1 MAKKRIFKTDFVKTS
16 GPPDPETLF
25 HNLRGRAPE
34 IKHLWSHQAD
44 LLRAYHQQC
53 LNARDVAMELP
64 TGSGKTLV
72 GLLIAEWRRQSLG
85 TRVAY
90 LCPTRQLARQV
101 GAQAIDYGIQ
111 AHVLVG
117 KQRGYPPQEFSEY
130 QSSRAIA
137 VTTYSAVFNINPRI
151 KDAQTLIL
159 DDAHAG
165 ENFMVSMWSVEIS
178 RSAIPDTYYA
188 LVELLRNEMDS
199 GFYADIADHSDW
211 DPRKAGLIELVSGAS
226 IRKHADA
233 IRDLL
238 DENLEEK
245 TPPWYVWNVI
255 KSHLAACN
263 FFISWDSILI
273 RPFIPPTQT
282 HAPFAQA
289 SQRVYMS
296 ATLGAG
302 GELERITGV
311 KSIMRLPLPAGWD
324 KRGSGRRLFL
334 IPELAMS
341 NEEMLEVVE
350 GAVQAFDRSLILVP
364 SRHDSEGT
372 GLVSAIGQLEMDIL
386 HAPDIE
392 DSIEPFLTS
401 KKTVLLLSRY
411 DGLDLPDEACRL
423 LVFGGLPSGTNLQER
438 FLWSK
443 IAAFSLL
450 RDRVIT
456 RFTQG
461 VGRCTRSDNDF
472 AVVFVIGR
480 RLVDF
485 LLKNEN
491 RLILNPELQAE
502 LEFGIENSRNKSIE
516 DFEDLWK
523 AFLAK
528 DDDWKDAEAA
538 ILALRDSSSRHDD
551 PISRQLNSV
560 VADEVAYL
568 YAIWS
573 DNFEDALEHA
583 RKVADALGGDET
595 KAYRAWWYYLS
606 AEAAMAL
613 HEATGD
619 EAYQDTA
626 RDFLKRASRCCIG
639 VSWLARLGRSFG
651 PSGEIPEV
659 DEISAVAVETI
670 RGRLAEWGAVGRRFE
685 QQLSQIA
692 ENLQCTEHKRF
703 HQGLKGLG
711 DMLGFYAELPEGDA
725 APDCIWSIGNIVYV
739 VHEAKSEHT
748 PGDPIG
754 VNDIRQAQSHDNWVR
769 ANRTCETNTKILCL
783 IESPRTTVAP
793 EVIAHAE
800 SLHHVTPGQM
810 KEVFDEIAAT
820 LRRVRSKLTDLSD
833 EKVLEELFRE
843 LSAGS
848 LLPLRIVERLSQMP
862 VANMENRGG
871 RGSKGRRKQ
880 ETTSKKRA
888 E

>member
-1 MAKKRIFKTDFVKTS
+1 MAKKRIFKTDFAKTA
-16 GPPDPETLF
+16 GPADPETLF
-25 HNLRGRAPE
+25 HNLRGRAPD

-44 LLRAYHQQC
+44 LLRAYHQEC
-53 LNARDVAMELP
+53 LEAGDVAVELP

-101 GAQAIDYGIQ
+101 GSQANDYGIR

-117 KQRGYPPQEFSEY
+117 KQRDYPPQEFSEY

-137 VTTYSAVFNINPRI
+137 VTTYSGVFNINPRI

-178 RSAIPDTYYA
+178 RSAVPDTYLA
-188 LVELLRNEMDS
+188 VVELLRNELDS
-199 GFYADIADHSDW
+199 GFYSDISDRTDW
-211 DPRKAGLIELVSGAS
+211 DPTKAGMIELVAGAS

-238 DENLEEK
+238 DENLEEE
-245 TPPWYVWNVI
+245 TSPWYAWNVV
-255 KSHLAACN
+255 KTHLAACN

-282 HAPFAQA
+282 HAPFEQA
-289 SQRVYMS
+289 TQRVYMS

-311 KSIMRLPLPAGWD
+311 KSIKRLPLPAGWD

-334 IPELAMS
+334 IPELSMP
-341 NEEMLEVVE
+341 NEEMIEVVE
-350 GAVQAFDRSLILVP
+350 GAMQEFDRSLILVP
-364 SRHDSEGT
+364 GRYDSEGT
-372 GLVSAIGQLEMDIL
+372 GLVDAIGRLDMEVL
-386 HAPDIE
+386 HAADIE
-392 DSIEPFLTS
+392 DSIDPFLSSTN
-401 KKTVLLLSRY
+401 TALLLSRY

-461 VGRCTRSDNDF
+461 VGRCTRSDNDY

-491 RLILNPELQAE
+491 RRILNPELQAE
-502 LEFGIENSRNKSIE
+502 IEFGMENSRDKSTE
-516 DFEDLWK
+516 DFQELWK
-523 AFLAK
+523 AFLSK
-528 DDDWKDAEAA
+528 GDDWKDAEAA
-538 ILALRDSSSRHDD
+538 ILALRDSCSRHDD

-560 VADEVAYL
+560 VADEVSYL
-568 YAIWS
+568 YAMWS

-583 RKVADALGGDET
+583 RKAADALGGDET

-613 HEATGD
+613 YEATGK

-639 VSWLARLGRSFG
+639 VSWLARLGRSFDAG
-651 PSGEIPEV
+651 GETPEV
-659 DEISAVAVETI
+659 DEKTAVAVETI
-670 RGRLAEWGAVGRRFE
+670 RGHLANWGAVGRRFE
-685 QQLSQIA
+685 QQLTQTMNNIQS
-692 ENLQCTEHKRF
+692 TEHKAF

-711 DMLGFYAELPEGDA
+711 EMLGFHAELPEGDA
-725 APDCIWSIGNIVYV
+725 APDCIWSVGNLIHV

-754 VNDIRQAQSHDNWVR
+754 VNDIRQAQSHGNWVR
-769 ANRTCETNTKILCL
+769 ANRTCEDNTEVLCL
-783 IESPRTTVAP
+783 IVSPRVAVAP
-793 EVIAHAE
+793 EAIAHAE
-800 SLHHVTPGQM
+800 SLCHVTPKQL
-810 KEVFDEIAAT
+810 KELFDETAAI

-833 EKVLEELFRE
+833 EKVLEELSRE
-843 LSAGS
+843 LTANS
-848 LLPLRIVERLSQMP
+848 LTPTRVVERLSQMP
-862 VANMENRGG
+862 VADMERRGG
-871 RGSKGRRKQ
+871 RGGS
-880 ETTSKKRA
+880 S
-888 E
+888 

>member
-1 MAKKRIFKTDFVKTS
+1 MIKKRIFKTDLVKTS
-16 GPPDPETLF
+16 GPADPETLF
-25 HNLRGRAPE
+25 HNLRGRAQD

-53 LNARDVAMELP
+53 LDARDVAIELP

-72 GLLIAEWRRQSLG
+72 GLLIAEFRRQSLG

-101 GAQAIDYGIQ
+101 GAQALDYGIQ

-117 KQRGYPPQEFSEY
+117 KQRDYPPQEFSAY

-178 RSAIPDTYYA
+178 RSAIPDVYHA
-188 LVELLRNEMDS
+188 LVELLRKEMDL
-199 GFYADIADHSDW
+199 GFYRDIADRSDW
-211 DPRKAGLIELVSGAS
+211 DPRKAGQIELVAGAS
-226 IRKHADA
+226 IRRHTDA
-233 IRDLL
+233 IKDLL

-245 TPPWYVWNVI
+245 TSPWYAWNVI
-255 KSHLAACN
+255 KGHLTACN

-282 HAPFAQA
+282 HAPFEQS

-311 KSIMRLPLPAGWD
+311 NSIRRLPLPAGWD

-341 NEEMLEVVE
+341 NEEMIEVVE
-350 GAVQAFDRSLILVP
+350 DAVQAFDRSLILVP
-364 SRHDSEGT
+364 SRHDSEAT
-372 GLVSAIGQLEMDIL
+372 GLVSAIGRLEIDIL

-401 KKTVLLLSRY
+401 NNTVLLLSRY

-423 LVFGGLPSGTNLQER
+423 LVFGGLPSGTNLQEK

-461 VGRCTRSDNDF
+461 VGRCTRSDNDY
-472 AVVFVIGR
+472 AVVFVVGR

-491 RLILNPELQAE
+491 RRILNPELQAE
-502 LEFGIENSRNKSIE
+502 LEFGIENSRDKSTK
-516 DFEDLWK
+516 DFEELWK
-523 AFLAK
+523 AFLSK
-528 DDDWKDAEAA
+528 GDDWKDAEAA

-551 PISRQLNSV
+551 PISRQLSSV

-568 YAIWS
+568 YSMWS
-573 DNFEDALEHA
+573 GDFEDALEHS

-606 AEAAMAL
+606 AEVAMAL
-613 HEATGD
+613 HETTGE
-619 EAYQDTA
+619 EAYQNTA
-626 RDFLKRASRCCIG
+626 RDFLKRASRCCVG
-639 VSWLARLGRSFG
+639 VSWLARLGRLFA
-651 PSGEIPEV
+651 PVGEIPEV
-659 DEISAVAVETI
+659 DEMSAVAVETI
-670 RGRLAEWGAVGRRFE
+670 RGLLAELGAVGRRFE
-685 QQLSQIA
+685 QQIRQIA
-692 ENLQCTEHKRF
+692 ENLQSTEHKAF
-703 HQGLKGLG
+703 HQGIKGLG

-725 APDCIWSIGNIVYV
+725 APDCIWSIGNKVYV

-754 VNDIRQAQSHDNWVR
+754 VNDIRQAQSHGNWVR

-783 IESPRTTVAP
+783 IDSPRTTVAP
-793 EVIAHAE
+793 EAIAHAE
-800 SLHHVTPGQM
+800 SLHHVTPGQL
-810 KEVFDEIAAT
+810 KGIFDEIAAT

-833 EKVLEELFRE
+833 EKVLEELSRE
-843 LSAGS
+843 LTAGS
-848 LLPLRIVERLSQMP
+848 LVPMRILDRLSQMP
-862 VANMENRGG
+862 VVNMENRGG
-871 RGSKGRRKQ
+871 RGRKGRG
-880 ETTSKKRA
+880 
-888 E
+888 

>member
-1 MAKKRIFKTDFVKTS
+1 MMAKKRIFKTDFVKTT
-16 GPPDPETLF
+16 GPANPETLF

-44 LLRAYHQQC
+44 LLRDYHQQC
-53 LNARDVAMELP
+53 LDARDVAMELP
-64 TGSGKTLV
+64 TGAGKTLV

-85 TRVAY
+85 ARVAY

-101 GAQAIDYGIQ
+101 GAQAFGYGIQ

-117 KQRGYPPQEFSEY
+117 KQRDYPPQEFSEY

-178 RSAIPDTYYA
+178 RSAIPDAYYA

-211 DPRKAGLIELVSGAS
+211 DPRKAGLIELVAGAF
-226 IRKHADA
+226 IRRHADA

-245 TPPWYVWNVI
+245 TSPWYVWNVI

-282 HAPFAQA
+282 HAPFEQA

-311 KSIMRLPLPAGWD
+311 KSIKRLPLPAGWD

-341 NEEMLEVVE
+341 NEEMIEVVE
-350 GAVQAFDRSLILVP
+350 DAVQAFDRSLILVP
-364 SRHDSEGT
+364 SRHDFEGT
-372 GLVSAIGQLEMDIL
+372 GLVSAIGRLEMDIL

-461 VGRCTRSDNDF
+461 VGRCTRSDNDY

-491 RLILNPELQAE
+491 RRILNPELQAE

-516 DFEDLWK
+516 DFKDLWK
-523 AFLAK
+523 AFLSK
-528 DDDWKDAEAA
+528 NDDWKDAEAA

-560 VADEVAYL
+560 VADEVVYL
-568 YAIWS
+568 YAMWS
-573 DNFEDALEHA
+573 NDFEHALEHA
-583 RKVADALGGDET
+583 RKVADALDGDET

-619 EAYQDTA
+619 EAYQGTA

-639 VSWLARLGRSFG
+639 VSWFVRLGRSVV
-651 PSGEIPEV
+651 SGGDTPEV
-659 DEISAVAVETI
+659 DEISAIAVETI
-670 RGRLAEWGAVGRRFE
+670 RERLAEWGAVGRRFE
-685 QQLSQIA
+685 QHLSQIA
-692 ENLQCTEHKRF
+692 ENLQSTKHKAF
-703 HQGLKGLG
+703 HQGLKELG
-711 DMLGFYAELPEGDA
+711 DMLGFYAESPEGDA
-725 APDCIWSIGNIVYV
+725 APDCIWSIGNMVYV

-754 VNDIRQAQSHDNWVR
+754 VNDVRQAQSHENWVC
-769 ANRTCETNTKILCL
+769 ANRTCETNKKILCL
-783 IESPRTTVAP
+783 IESPRTTVVP
-793 EVIAHAE
+793 EAIAHAE
-800 SLHHVTPGQM
+800 SLYHVTTRQL
-810 KEVFDEIAAT
+810 KEIFDEIAAT
-820 LRRVRSKLTDLSD
+820 LRRVRSKLPDLSD
-833 EKVLEELFRE
+833 EKVLEELSRE
-843 LSAGS
+843 LTAGS
-848 LLPLRIVERLSQMP
+848 LVPMRILDRLSQMP
-862 VANMENRGG
+862 VVNMENRG
-871 RGSKGRRKQ
+871 SRRSN
-880 ETTSKKRA
+880 ERD
-888 E
+888 

>member
-1 MAKKRIFKTDFVKTS
+1 MAKKRIFKTDFFKTA
-16 GPPDPETLF
+16 GPADLETLF

-44 LLRAYHQQC
+44 LLRAYHKQC
-53 LNARDVAMELP
+53 LVARDVAIELP

-72 GLLIAEWRRQSLG
+72 GLLIAEWRRQSFG

-101 GAQAIDYGIQ
+101 GAQALDYGIQ

-117 KQRGYPPQEFSEY
+117 KQRDYPPQEFSAY

-151 KDAQTLIL
+151 KDTQTLIL

-178 RSAIPDTYYA
+178 RSAISNTYHA
-188 LVELLRNEMDS
+188 LVELLRNEIDS

-211 DPRKAGLIELVSGAS
+211 DPRKAGLIELVAGAS
-226 IRKHADA
+226 IRRHVNA

-245 TPPWYVWNVI
+245 TPPWYAWNVI

-282 HAPFAQA
+282 HAPFEHS

-296 ATLGAG
+296 ATLGVG

-311 KSIMRLPLPAGWD
+311 KSIKRLPLPAGWD

-334 IPELAMS
+334 IPELEMS
-341 NEEMLEVVE
+341 SEEMIEVVE
-350 GAVQAFDRSLILVP
+350 DAVQAFDRSLILVP

-372 GLVSAIGQLEMDIL
+372 GLVSAIGRLEMDIL

-401 KKTVLLLSRY
+401 NNTILLLSRY

-423 LVFGGLPSGTNLQER
+423 LVFGGLPSGTNLQEK

-461 VGRCTRSDNDF
+461 VGRCTRSDNDY

-491 RLILNPELQAE
+491 RRILNPELQAE
-502 LEFGIENSRNKSIE
+502 LEFGIENSRDKSTE

-523 AFLAK
+523 AFLSK
-528 DDDWKDAEAA
+528 GDDWKDAEAT
-538 ILALRDSSSRHDD
+538 ILAMRDSTFRHDD

-568 YAIWS
+568 YAMWNN
-573 DNFEDALEHA
+573 DFEDALEHA
-583 RKVADALGGDET
+583 RKVADVLGGDET

-613 HEATGD
+613 HEFTGN
-619 EAYQDTA
+619 EAYQKTA
-626 RDFLKRASRCCIG
+626 RDFLKRASRCCVGI
-639 VSWLARLGRSFG
+639 SWFARLGRSFAPG
-651 PSGEIPEV
+651 GETPEI
-659 DEISAVAVETI
+659 DELSAVVVETI

-685 QQLSQIA
+685 QQLSQIV
-692 ENLQCTEHKRF
+692 ENLQSTEHKAF

-725 APDCIWSIGNIVYV
+725 APDCIWSIGNLIYV
-739 VHEAKSEHT
+739 VYEAKSEHT

-754 VNDIRQAQSHDNWVR
+754 VNDIRQAQSHGNWIR

-793 EVIAHAE
+793 EAIAHAE
-800 SLHHVTPGQM
+800 SLHHVTPGQL
-810 KEVFDEIAAT
+810 KEIFDEIATT

-833 EKVLEELFRE
+833 EKVLEELSRE
-843 LSAGS
+843 LTTGN
-848 LLPLRIVERLSQMP
+848 LVPKRIMERLSRMP
-862 VANMENRGG
+862 VVNMENRGG
-871 RGSKGRRKQ
+871 RRSKGR
-880 ETTSKKRA
+880 S
-888 E
+888 

>member
-1 MAKKRIFKTDFVKTS
+1 MAKKRIFKTDFAKTA
-16 GPPDPETLF
+16 GPADPETLF
-25 HNLRGRAPE
+25 HNLRRRAPD

-44 LLRAYHQQC
+44 LLRAYHQEC
-53 LNARDVAMELP
+53 LEARDVAVELP

-101 GAQAIDYGIQ
+101 ASQANDYGIR

-117 KQRGYPPQEFSEY
+117 KQCDYPPQEFSEY

-137 VTTYSAVFNINPRI
+137 VTTYSGVFNINPRI

-178 RSAIPDTYYA
+178 RSAIPDTYHEI
-188 LVELLRNEMDS
+188 VELLRDELDS
-199 GFYADIADHSDW
+199 GFYSDISDPTDW
-211 DPRKAGLIELVSGAS
+211 DPTKAGMIELVAGAS

-238 DENLEEK
+238 DENLEEE
-245 TPPWYVWNVI
+245 TSPRYAWNVV
-255 KSHLAACN
+255 KTHLAACN
-263 FFISWDSILI
+263 VFISWDSILI

-282 HAPFAQA
+282 HAPFEQA
-289 SQRVYMS
+289 TQRVYMS

-311 KSIMRLPLPAGWD
+311 KSIKRLPLPAGWD

-334 IPELAMS
+334 IPELSMR
-341 NEEMLEVVE
+341 NEEMIEVVE
-350 GAVQAFDRSLILVP
+350 GAVQDFDRSLVLVP
-364 SRHDSEGT
+364 CRYDSEGT
-372 GLVSAIGQLEMDIL
+372 GLVDAIGRLGIDVL
-386 HAPDIE
+386 HAADIE
-392 DSIEPFLTS
+392 DSIDPFLASTN
-401 KKTVLLLSRY
+401 TALLLSRY

-423 LVFGGLPSGTNLQER
+423 LILGGLPSGTNLQER

-461 VGRCTRSDNDF
+461 VGRCTRSDNDY

-491 RLILNPELQAE
+491 RRILNPELQAE
-502 LEFGIENSRNKSIE
+502 IEFGMENSKDKSTE
-516 DFEDLWK
+516 DFQELWN
-523 AFLAK
+523 AFLSK
-528 DDDWKDAEAA
+528 GDDWKDAEAA
-538 ILALRDSSSRHDD
+538 IVALRDSCSRHDD

-560 VADEVAYL
+560 VADEVSYL
-568 YAIWS
+568 YAMWS
-573 DNFEDALEHA
+573 DNFEDALEYA
-583 RKVADALGGDET
+583 RKAADALGGDET
-595 KAYRAWWYYLS
+595 KAYRGWWYYLS

-613 HEATGD
+613 YEATGQ

-639 VSWLARLGRSFG
+639 VSWLARLGRSFDAD
-651 PSGEIPEV
+651 GEPPEI
-659 DEISAVAVETI
+659 DEGTAVAVERI
-670 RGRLAEWGAVGRRFE
+670 RTQLANWGAVGRQFE
-685 QQLSQIA
+685 QQLSEIMNNI
-692 ENLQCTEHKRF
+692 ESTEHKAF

-711 DMLGFYAELPEGDA
+711 EMLGFNAELPEGDA
-725 APDCIWSIGNIVYV
+725 APDCIWSVGNLIHV

-748 PGDPIG
+748 PGDHLG
-754 VNDIRQAQSHDNWVR
+754 VNDIRQAQSHGNWVR
-769 ANRTCETNTKILCL
+769 ANRTCEDDTEILCL
-783 IESPRTTVAP
+783 IESPRVAVAP
-793 EVIAHAE
+793 EAIAHAE
-800 SLHHVTPGQM
+800 SLYHVTPAQL
-810 KEVFDEIAAT
+810 KELFDETAAV
-820 LRRVRSKLTDLSD
+820 LRRVRSKLTVLSD
-833 EKVLEELFRE
+833 EKVLEELSRE
-843 LSAGS
+843 VTAV
-848 LLPLRIVERLSQMP
+848 RITPTRVVERLSQMP
-862 VANMENRGG
+862 VSDMERRGG
-871 RGSKGRRKQ
+871 RGS
-880 ETTSKKRA
+880 SS
-888 E
+888 

>member
-1 MAKKRIFKTDFVKTS
+1 MMVRKRIFKTDFAKTT
-16 GPPDPETLF
+16 GPADPETLF

-44 LLRAYHQQC
+44 LLRAYHKQC
-53 LNARDVAMELP
+53 GNARDVAIELP

-85 TRVAY
+85 ARVAY

-101 GAQAIDYGIQ
+101 GTQARDYGIQ

-117 KQRGYPPQEFSEY
+117 KQRDYPPQQFSEY

-137 VTTYSAVFNINPRI
+137 ITTYSAIFNINPRI

-178 RSAIPDTYYA
+178 RSAIPDTYHSLA
-188 LVELLRNEMDS
+188 ELFRDEIES
-199 GFYADIADHSDW
+199 GIYADITDRSEW
-211 DPRKAGLIELVSGAS
+211 NPTKAGLIELISSTA
-226 IRKHADA
+226 IRKHIDA

-238 DENLEEK
+238 DANLEEE
-245 TPPWYVWNVI
+245 TSPWYAWNVV

-282 HAPFAQA
+282 HPPFEQA

-311 KSIMRLPLPAGWD
+311 KSIKRLPLPAGWD

-341 NEEMLEVVE
+341 NEEMIEVVKN
-350 GAVQAFDRSLILVP
+350 AVQSFDRSLILVP
-364 SRHDSEGT
+364 SRHDSDSSGVVNT
-372 GLVSAIGQLEMDIL
+372 IGRLGMNIL
-386 HAPDIE
+386 QAPDIE

-401 KKTVLLLSRY
+401 NNTVLLLSRY

-461 VGRCTRSDNDF
+461 VGRCTRSDNDY
-472 AVVFVIGR
+472 AVVLVIGR

-485 LLKNEN
+485 FLKNEN
-491 RLILNPELQAE
+491 RRILNPELQAE
-502 LEFGIENSRNKSIE
+502 LEFGIENSREKSAE

-523 AFLAK
+523 AFLSRG
-528 DDDWKDAEAA
+528 DDWNEAESA
-538 ILALRDSSSRHDD
+538 ILALRDSLSRHDD

-560 VADEVAYL
+560 VSNEVTYL
-568 YAIWS
+568 YAMWS
-573 DNFEDALEHA
+573 NDLDGALEHA
-583 RKVADALGGDET
+583 RKVADALAGDDT

-613 HEATGD
+613 YETTGN
-619 EAYQDTA
+619 ETYQNTA
-626 RDFLKRASRCCIG
+626 RDLLKRASGCCIG
-639 VSWLARLGRSFG
+639 VSWFARLRRSFV
-651 PSGEIPEV
+651 SAEEMPEM
-659 DEISAVAVETI
+659 DEITAVAVESI

-685 QQLSQIA
+685 QSLNQIA
-692 ENLQCTEHKRF
+692 ENLQSTEHKAF
-703 HQGLKGLG
+703 HQGLKELG
-711 DMLGFYAELPEGDA
+711 EMIGFYAELPEGDA
-725 APDCIWSIGNIVYV
+725 APDCIWSIGTSVYV

-754 VNDIRQAQSHDNWVR
+754 ANDIRQAQSHANWIR
-769 ANRTCETNTKILCL
+769 ANRTCGGDTKILCL

-793 EVIAHAE
+793 EAIVHAE
-800 SLHHVTPGQM
+800 SLCHVTPEQL
-810 KEVFDEIAAT
+810 KELFDGVAAV
-820 LRRVRSKLTDLSD
+820 LRRVRSKLTDISD
-833 EKVLEELFRE
+833 EKILEELSRE
-843 LSAGS
+843 LTSGD
-848 LLPLRIVERLSQMP
+848 LIPIKILERLSRRP
-862 VANMENRGG
+862 VADMGKRGTK
-871 RGSKGRRKQ
+871 RGQGKAYTERR
-880 ETTSKKRA
+880 
-888 E
+888 

>member
-1 MAKKRIFKTDFVKTS
+1 MMAKKRIFKTDFAKTS
-16 GPPDPETLF
+16 DPADPEELF

-53 LNARDVAMELP
+53 INERDVAIELP

-85 TRVAY
+85 MRVAY

-101 GAQAIDYGIQ
+101 GSQALDYGIK

-117 KQRGYPPQEFSEY
+117 KQRDYPPHEFGEY

-137 VTTYSAVFNINPRI
+137 VTTYSAIFNVSPRI

-178 RSAIPDTYYA
+178 RSAIPDTYDA
-188 LVELLRNEMDS
+188 VVELLRDKMDS
-199 GFYADIADHSDW
+199 GFYADISDRSDR
-211 DPRKAGLIELVSGAS
+211 DPRKAGLIELVSAAS
-226 IRKHADA
+226 IRGHATA

-238 DENLEEK
+238 DENLEEE
-245 TPPWYVWNVI
+245 TSPWYAWNVV

-263 FFISWDSILI
+263 FFISCDSILI

-282 HAPFAQA
+282 HAPFEQA
-289 SQRVYMS
+289 NQRVYMS

-302 GELERITGV
+302 GELERITGIR
-311 KSIMRLPLPAGWD
+311 SIKRLPLPAGWD

-334 IPELAMS
+334 IPELALS
-341 NEEMLEVVE
+341 NEKMIEVVKD
-350 GAVQAFDRSLILVP
+350 AVQTFDRSLILVP
-364 SRHDSEGT
+364 SRYDPEGT
-372 GLVSAIGQLEMDIL
+372 GLVNAIEQLEMNIL
-386 HAPDIE
+386 RAPDIE
-392 DSIEPFLTS
+392 DSIEPFLTRND
-401 KKTVLLLSRY
+401 TVLLLSRY

-443 IAAFSLL
+443 IAAISLL

-461 VGRCTRSDNDF
+461 VGRCTRSDNDY
-472 AVVFVIGR
+472 AVVLVIGR

-485 LLKNEN
+485 LLKSEN
-491 RLILNPELQAE
+491 RRILNPELQAE
-502 LEFGIENSRNKSIE
+502 IEFGLENSRDKSIK
-516 DFEDLWK
+516 DFEDLWN
-523 AFLAK
+523 AFLSK
-528 DDDWKDAEAA
+528 GDDWKDAEAA
-538 ILALRDSSSRHDD
+538 ILALRDKFSRHVDLT
-551 PISRQLNSV
+551 SRKLNFV
-560 VADEVAYL
+560 VADEVEYL
-568 YAIWS
+568 YAMWR
-573 DNFEDALEHA
+573 DDYQDALEHA

-613 HEATGD
+613 HEDTGD
-619 EAYQDTA
+619 ETYQNTA
-626 RDFLKRASRCCIG
+626 HDFLTRASKCCIG
-639 VSWLARLGRSFG
+639 VSWFVRLRRTFIPG
-651 PSGEIPEV
+651 GEIPEV

-685 QQLSQIA
+685 QQLSQV
-692 ENLQCTEHKRF
+692 EKNLQATKHKAF

-711 DMLGFYAELPEGDA
+711 EMLGFDAEIPNGIA
-725 APDCIWSIGNIVYV
+725 APDCVWSIGNLIYI
-739 VHEAKSEHT
+739 VHEAKIEHS
-748 PGDPIG
+748 PSDPIG
-754 VNDIRQAQSHDNWVR
+754 VKDIRQAQSHENWIR
-769 ANRTCETNTKILCL
+769 ANRMCETNTKSLCL
-783 IESPRTTVAP
+783 IESPRKTVVQEA
-793 EVIAHAE
+793 IAHAK
-800 SLHHVTPGQM
+800 SLHHVTPGQL
-810 KEVFDEIAAT
+810 KELFDEIAVV
-820 LRRVRSKLTDLSD
+820 LRMIRSKLTDFSD

-843 LSAGS
+843 LDTAKLKPTTIMS
-848 LLPLRIVERLSQMP
+848 RLEQMP
-862 VANMENRGG
+862 VKNMKISR
-871 RGSKGRRKQ
+871 
-880 ETTSKKRA
+880 
-888 E
+888 